1 MAECSAKRLLQN
13 TYLHPPC
20 TTLHPLAQ
28 PKVAKV
34 NALLQQ
40 QTAQQNFHPTDVH
53 SHDEKALK
61 RFDFSLLTA
70 PTVTAKAKALKL
82 CLAPRCTQGP
92 RAMTQAG
99 ISLLLRLRSLRWSHI
114 QRGPSKWVWGPRR
127 VWPLPTKHTYR

>member
-1 MAECSAKRLLQN
+1 MAEYSAKRLLQN

-53 SHDEKALK
+53 SHNEKALK

-82 CLAPRCTQGP
+82 CPSSTLHAGSQSNDTTWHLA
-92 RAMTQAG
+92 A
-99 ISLLLRLRSLRWSHI
+99 
-114 QRGPSKWVWGPRR
+114 VE
-127 VWPLPTKHTYR
+127 V